1 METPLESHGEGFS
14 VVVEDRSFRQ
24 PQGELTTGK
33 PRIRC
38 PGDSRLSSGPLFH
51 QCLHKSCRPEYR
63 PSALELYSR
72 SCSRLSQESE
82 LFCLQH
88 RMKRLMRST
97 LPWQSSR
104 LRSLAS
110 LCLLDPS
117 RFSVSEAPPCTP
129 RSSLLQ
135 DWLTFP
141 QYAAGRVGVLLSVFH
156 AGFSAWKMQLPR

>member
-1 METPLESHGEGFS
+1 
-14 VVVEDRSFRQ
+14 
-24 PQGELTTGK
+24 
-33 PRIRC
+33 
-38 PGDSRLSSGPLFH
+38 
-51 QCLHKSCRPEYR
+51 
-63 PSALELYSR
+63 
-72 SCSRLSQESE
+72 
-82 LFCLQH
+82 
-88 RMKRLMRST
+88 MKRLMRST

-135 DWLTFP
+135 DWSTFP

-156 AGFSAWKMQLPR
+156 ADSLLGKSDRLVDAVLDNSQTPGGHAQPATHQSRIGYAQPFARRSHEVLSWDLAVVQKD